1 MRPPADRRVEDHWRA
16 GMDERLAALEADVRA
31 IKQNTDEIVQFFEA
45 GKGFFTVVRTVGSAA
60 KWVAIVAAACGI
72 AWGVLKFGVGQLMAD
87 IGIKK

>member
-1 MRPPADRRVEDHWRA
+1 
-16 GMDERLAALEADVRA
+16 MDERLAALEADVRA

-45 GKGFFTVVRTVGSAA
+45 GKGFFTVVRTVGAAA
-60 KWVAIVAAACGI
+60 KWVAVIAAACGI

>member
-1 MRPPADRRVEDHWRA
+1 MDGLQTKISEARKA
-16 GMDERLAALEADVRA
+16 GYGD
-31 IKQNTDEIVQFFEA
+31 DEIVQFFEA